1 MPEFLLIALIGGF
14 ITTLMTAPIG
24 AFMLWRRMAYVGD
37 ALAHTTLL
45 GLAIGLWLQLPLTLS
60 MMMIALI
67 VAISISLLN
76 QRPHTSSDTLLAI
89 AAHSSLGLG
98 MLAIALLPEA
108 RVDLMGYLFGDL
120 LNLTYTDLGILAA
133 VAATIL
139 ASIRYFWR
147 SLLLNTL
154 NAELANLAGV
164 NNQRI
169 TLLLA
174 VLVAVVVAVS
184 TKLVGALLMTA
195 LLITPAATARIFSRS
210 PRSMIMNAM
219 LISQTGIMGGLAL
232 SWFFD
237 LPVAPSIVSLLFL
250 GFLVSRLIPTRH

>member
-1 MPEFLLIALIGGF
+1 MPEFLMMALVGGI

-24 AFMLWRRMAYVGD
+24 AFMLWRHMAYVGD

-60 MMMIALI
+60 MMMVALI

-108 RVDLMGYLFGDL
+108 RIDLMGYLFGDL
-120 LNLTYTDLGILAA
+120 LNLTHTDLLLLALTA
-133 VAATIL
+133 STIL
-139 ASIRYFWR
+139 AIIRYYWR

-154 NAELANLAGV
+154 NAELASLSGV
-164 NNQRI
+164 NNQLMQ
-169 TLLLA
+169 LLLA
-174 VLVAVVVAVS
+174 IMVAIVVAVS

-195 LLITPAATARIFSRS
+195 LLITPAATARLFSQS
-210 PRSMIMNAM
+210 PQTMIIGAM
-219 LISQTGIMGGLAL
+219 FIGQVAIMGGLAL
-232 SWFFD
+232 SWFYD
-237 LPVAPSIVSLLFL
+237 LPVAPSIVSLLFIA
-250 GFLVSRLIPTRH
+250 FLLSRLLSNRH

>member
-1 MPEFLLIALIGGF
+1 MPEFLLIALIGGL

-67 VAISISLLN
+67 VAVSISLLN

-120 LNLTYTDLGILAA
+120 LNLTYTDLMVLAA
-133 VAATIL
+133 VASTLLTGIG
-139 ASIRYFWR
+139 YFWR
-147 SLLLNTL
+147 ALLLNTL
-154 NAELANLAGV
+154 NAELARLSGV
-164 NNQRI
+164 NNQRVE
-169 TLLLA
+169 LLLA
-174 VLVAVVVAVS
+174 IGVAVVVAVS

-195 LLITPAATARIFSRS
+195 LLITPAATARVFSRS
-210 PRSMIMNAM
+210 PRAMIVIAVI
-219 LISQTGIMGGLAL
+219 ISQMGIGGGLAL
-232 SWFFD
+232 SWLFD
-237 LPVAPSIVSLLFL
+237 LPVAPSIVSLLFI
-250 GFLVSRLIPTRH
+250 GFLLSRLLPSRY

>member
-1 MPEFLLIALIGGF
+1 MPEFLFIALLGGL

-67 VAISISLLN
+67 VAISIGLLN

-98 MLAIALLPEA
+98 MLAIAVIPEA

-120 LNLTYTDLGILAA
+120 LNLTYSDLGILTA
-133 VAATIL
+133 VSLTIL
-139 ASIRYFWR
+139 ASIRYFWQ

-154 NAELANLAGV
+154 NAELAHLAGI
-164 NNQRI
+164 NNTAI

-174 VLVAVVVAVS
+174 VMAAVVVAVS

-195 LLITPAATARIFSRS
+195 LLITPAAIARSYSHS
-210 PRSMIMNAM
+210 PRSMIINAM
-219 LISQTGIMGGLAL
+219 LMSQLSIIGGLAV
-232 SWFFD
+232 SWQFD
-237 LPVAPSIVSLLFL
+237 LPVAPSIVSLLFV
-250 GFLVSRLIPTRH
+250 GFLLSRTLPARY

>member
-1 MPEFLLIALIGGF
+1 MPDFLLIALVGGL
-14 ITTLMTAPIG
+14 ITSLMTAPVG

-60 MMMIALI
+60 MMMIALV

-120 LNLTYTDLGILAA
+120 LNLTYSDVGILAL
-133 VAATIL
+133 VSFVIL
-139 ASIRYFWR
+139 TSIGYFWR
-147 SLLLNTL
+147 PLLLNTL

-195 LLITPAATARIFSRS
+195 LLITPAATARLFSHS
-210 PRSMIMNAM
+210 PRGMILGAM
-219 LISQTGIMGGLAL
+219 LVSQCTIAGGLAL

-250 GFLVSRLIPTRH
+250 SFLVSRLMPARH